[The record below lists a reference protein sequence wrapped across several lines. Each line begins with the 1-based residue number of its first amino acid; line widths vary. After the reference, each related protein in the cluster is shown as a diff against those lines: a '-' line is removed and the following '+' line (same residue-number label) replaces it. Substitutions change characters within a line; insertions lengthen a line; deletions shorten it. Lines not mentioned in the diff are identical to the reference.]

1 MTYLPAPPGLPADDP
16 TVMLASRFNS
26 IAIHLVRRLRK
37 VDQAMGIGPARGSA
51 LSVLVFGGPHTV
63 GELAGREQVAPPT
76 MTRIVTGLEAEGL
89 AERRPDPQDG
99 RLVRVVATRTGHEL
113 IERGRAL
120 RVERLAGELHALS
133 ARDRATLE
141 RAAAI
146 FERLEGATEY

>member
-1 MTYLPAPPGLPADDP
+1 
-16 TVMLASRFNS
+16 MLASRFNS

-37 VDQAMGIGPARGSA
+37 ADQALGIGPARGSA
-51 LSVLVFGGPHTV
+51 LSVLVFSGPHTI
-63 GELAGREQVAPPT
+63 GELALREQVTPPT
-76 MTRIVTGLEAEGL
+76 MTRIVTGLESEGL
-89 AERRPDPQDG
+89 AERQPDPHDG
-99 RLVRVVATRTGHEL
+99 RLVRVVATEKGCEL

-120 RVERLAGELHALS
+120 RVERLTAELHALS